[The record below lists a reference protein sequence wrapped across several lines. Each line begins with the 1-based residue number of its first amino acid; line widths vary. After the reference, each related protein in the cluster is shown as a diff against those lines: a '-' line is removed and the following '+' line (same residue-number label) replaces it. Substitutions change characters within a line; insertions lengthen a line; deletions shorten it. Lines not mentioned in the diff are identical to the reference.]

1 MTTNALDLMKTPAKD
16 FALKEHGHFIG
27 GEWCGA
33 KGKKNFEVFDPASD
47 RAFTKVSLG
56 EKSEVDSA
64 VLAAR
69 LGFESREWS
78 KMQPGDRAKLLWRI
92 ADLIDEHGDILA
104 ELESL
109 DNGKP
114 RNVARAADVAL
125 ASAQFRYYAG
135 WAGKIS
141 GNTIQLSVP
150 YAKNNLFH
158 AFTEREPVG
167 VVAQIIPWNFP
178 LLMAAWKLAPALAS
192 GCTVILKPAEQ
203 TPLSAGYLAG
213 LIKKAGVPN
222 GVVNLVNGDG
232 STGALLSV
240 HSGIDKVAF
249 TGSTE
254 VGKLILSAASGN
266 LKKVSLEL
274 GGKSP
279 NIVFDDADID
289 QAIIGAANAIF
300 FNHGQCCCAG
310 SRLYIAES
318 KFDRVVDGIKS
329 YAQKIKLGV
338 GMDADTQMGPMVSK
352 EQHDRVTTYIK
363 SGLTAGAQA
372 VCGGKSAGKPG
383 YFVEPTLL
391 INTNKNMSVI
401 TEEIFGPVVCA
412 IPFKTEEEAILSAN
426 DSIYGLAAGVWTKDI
441 SRAHRVSKK
450 LRAGTVWVNCYNV
463 FDAALPFGGYKQS
476 GWGREMG
483 HEALELYTETKSVC
497 IDLGKT

>member
-1 MTTNALDLMKTPAKD
+1 
-16 FALKEHGHFIG
+16 
-27 GEWCGA
+27 
-33 KGKKNFEVFDPASD
+33 
-47 RAFTKVSLG
+47 
-56 EKSEVDSA
+56 
-64 VLAAR
+64 
-69 LGFESREWS
+69 
-78 KMQPGDRAKLLWRI
+78 
-92 ADLIDEHGDILA
+92 
-104 ELESL
+104 
-109 DNGKP
+109 
-114 RNVARAADVAL
+114 
-125 ASAQFRYYAG
+125 
-135 WAGKIS
+135 
-141 GNTIQLSVP
+141 
-150 YAKNNLFH
+150 
-158 AFTEREPVG
+158 
-167 VVAQIIPWNFP
+167 
-178 LLMAAWKLAPALAS
+178 
-192 GCTVILKPAEQ
+192 LKPAEQ

-222 GVVNLVNGDG
+222 GVVNVVNGDG
-232 STGALLSV
+232 STGALLSSHGGV
-240 HSGIDKVAF
+240 DKVAF

-289 QAIIGAANAIF
+289 QAIIGASNAIF

-318 KFDRVVDGIKS
+318 QFDRVVEGIKS
-329 YAQKIKLGV
+329 YAQKIKVGV
-338 GMDADTQMGPMVSK
+338 GMQTDTQMGPMVSK
-352 EQHDRVTTYIK
+352 EQHDRVTSYIK
-363 SGLTAGAQA
+363 SGLAAGAQA
-372 VCGGKSAGKPG
+372 VCGGKSAGGEG

-391 INTNKNMSVI
+391 INTNKNMSVV

-412 IPFKTEEEAILSAN
+412 IPFKSEQEVISDAN

-497 IDLGKT
+497 IDLGKK